1 MSTLV
6 ICFCEKPY
14 YLPAMVVVSNFQ
26 SLIVVLRLWWL
37 LIAMKRKKTTNQY
50 GNLVN
55 YIPPFDPNSHI
66 PFSTLF
72 VSSVTDPSSCTLSI
86 WAYFPLKHWVY
97 GGHGKAFHCHRRYPW
112 IYCLHILFC
121 SHIRFTHMLFFPR
134 PPWFLFHQSDP
145 MNPNFVLQIII
156 SINLCEAF
164 LGIAPHFGLWKY
176 LYHRKPRM
184 RDKRHH
190 VVGGASMEL
199 RRDQKVDYL
208 DIPLKGNNKG
218 WHYEWFILENHNNS
232 AYSGKQPNL
241 RLAS

>member
-1 MSTLV
+1 MGRHFIATEDTHEYIAFTSFFVRTLGLP
-6 ICFCEKPY
+6 ICSFF
-14 YLPAMVVVSNFQ
+14 LG
-26 SLIVVLRLWWL
+26 L
-37 LIAMKRKKTTNQY
+37 LDFYSI
-50 GNLVN
+50 NL
-55 YIPPFDPNSHI
+55 
-66 PFSTLF
+66 T
-72 VSSVTDPSSCTLSI
+72 
-86 WAYFPLKHWVY
+86 
-97 GGHGKAFHCHRRYPW
+97 
-112 IYCLHILFC
+112 
-121 SHIRFTHMLFFPR
+121 
-134 PPWFLFHQSDP
+134 P

-218 WHYEWFILENHNNS
+218 
-232 AYSGKQPNL
+232 
-241 RLAS
+241 